1 MIKIDSWDKLLNKIL
16 DERKVVETNF
26 EHFKHK
32 DKKIGIYYFVFEYQ
46 NYYFYVTYN
55 VSRHYISL
63 ETNKIHEIYW
73 DSDYKALLD
82 MFIFKP
88 FKKINKT
95 TNEITIISKQKYIK
109 VSNQTVERIKN
120 MENELRHNVYTPD
133 IYKEINKFCEVEGE

>member
-46 NYYFYVTYN
+46 NYYFYVKYN

-73 DSDYKALLD
+73 DSDYKDLLD

>member
-73 DSDYKALLD
+73 DSDYKDLLD